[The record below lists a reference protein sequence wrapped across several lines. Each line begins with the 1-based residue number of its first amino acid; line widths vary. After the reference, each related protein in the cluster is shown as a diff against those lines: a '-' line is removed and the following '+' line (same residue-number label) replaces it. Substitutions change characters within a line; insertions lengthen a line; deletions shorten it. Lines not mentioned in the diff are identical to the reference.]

1 MQQKDDAKR
10 RYAFEWFVKEEDRWY
25 WERTQNF
32 IERKTKRITAL
43 AATST
48 VISVLAIA
56 FSIFAL
62 LRKSQ

>member
-25 WERTQNF
+25 WERTQKL

-56 FSIFAL
+56 FSIFVL